1 MHIVIQGRLA
11 QTIQAGING
20 NVFGLDAVVLE
31 IRAHCLGQKTGA
43 VAATHLNNTSR
54 LEVADETVGHLGG
67 HCLKEAVVVMIA
79 LAWAW
84 FVGERPL
91 PLILLSY
98 LLQEFQLSPE
108 TKIQTLVQG

>member
-1 MHIVIQGRLA
+1 MDIAIQGGFA

-20 NVFGLDAVVLE
+20 DVFGLDAVLLE

-43 VAATHLNNTSR
+43 VAATHLNNASR
-54 LEVADETVGHLGG
+54 LEVADETVGHLGV
-67 HCLKEAVVVMIA
+67 HRLKEAIVVMIA
-79 LAWAW
+79 LAGAR

-91 PLILLSY
+91 PFILLSY

-108 TKIQTLVQG
+108 TKIQTLV